1 MGEEE
6 LTEAADDASSKAEI
20 LKPEIGPKEV
30 GEGTALNSR
39 TRHLIQRSFIYGL
52 LLILVVITVTR
63 CSSRIFWKVPA
74 SWSAWQCVRITWV
87 ILRLE
92 IPLSRR

>member
-20 LKPEIGPKEV
+20 LKPEIVPNEV

-39 TRHLIQRSFIYGL
+39 TRYLIQRSFIYGL
-52 LLILVVITVTR
+52 LLILVVITVNDFR
-63 CSSRIFWKVPA
+63 HRK
-74 SWSAWQCVRITWV
+74 AW
-87 ILRLE
+87 E
-92 IPLSRR
+92 F